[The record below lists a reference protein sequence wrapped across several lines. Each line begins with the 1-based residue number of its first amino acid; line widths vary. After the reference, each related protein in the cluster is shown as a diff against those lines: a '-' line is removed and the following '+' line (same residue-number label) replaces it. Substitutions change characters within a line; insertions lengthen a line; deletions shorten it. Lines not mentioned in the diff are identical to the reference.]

1 MKRKI
6 LIGALAAG
14 LTLIVALLVVK
25 VFADSR
31 YYAGYDP
38 ALPLNAEV
46 EPATDGEGFKRVAF
60 YFDSVPGQRVPG
72 VMALPQTGEGPFPC
86 IIFLHGIGQSKG
98 FVDEVAK
105 PFADAGFALVS
116 FDQYMRG
123 ERRITSKNPLMQATA
138 FRRRGALTVIDTRR
152 LVDYLVTRPDIAKDR
167 IYLVGASY
175 GAITGATAVA
185 FEPRIKAAVLT
196 YGGGRLPLLLDSNAA
211 SSELGMFA
219 GPLAYVGAFYLS
231 PADPEKYVGQISPRP
246 LLFQNGVED
255 SLIPSASAI
264 ALQNAAKNP
273 KDIVWYEGDHVGF
286 DEKATMQV
294 LNDALKWIQEHDE
307 PGAKA

>member
-6 LIGALAAG
+6 LIGALATG
-14 LTLIVALLVVK
+14 FTLIVTLLVVK

-31 YYAGYDP
+31 FYAGYDA

-46 EPATDGEGFKRVAF
+46 QPATVEDGFKRVAF
-60 YFDSVPGQRVPG
+60 YYDSVPGERVPG
-72 VMALPQTGEGPFPC
+72 VMALPKTGDGPFPC

-98 FVDEVAK
+98 FLDEVAK

-123 ERRITSKNPLMQATA
+123 ERRITSKNPLVQASA

-152 LVDYLVTRPDIAKDR
+152 LIDYLVTRPDIAKDR

-211 SSELGMFA
+211 SSELGMFS
-219 GPLAYVGAFYLS
+219 GPLAYIGAFFLS
-231 PADPEKYVGQISPRP
+231 PSDPEKYVGRISPRP

-255 SLIPSASAI
+255 SLVPAASAI
-264 ALQNAAKNP
+264 ALQNAANDP

-286 DEKATMQV
+286 DEEATSRV
-294 LNDALKWIQEHDE
+294 LNDALKWIMKHDKT
-307 PGAKA
+307 GAKA